1 MASLSLRAKAL
12 SLSKEKKKKLKELEK
27 ALEASDSSL
36 IERILGR
43 ITLPTPEKGK
53 DGRDAPELSDILEA
67 VTPLLPETKIEQTVI
82 QEKID
87 KGDLEGMM
95 DAMLT
100 AKLPE
105 IRPEDRPA
113 VEQITNTI
121 DVSDEKLEG
130 FVSQEEMKQHL
141 IKIQRAITASQSGGS
156 GTPDVGPIVNLIE
169 ADQATNVV
177 LVTDLDTSKINI
189 VHATVA
195 SSTVQLPAISSNYI
209 VWVEDAVTGGGN
221 ITITREA

>member
-1 MASLSLRAKAL
+1 MPSKIQIAVAKVRAR
-12 SLSKEKKKKLKELEK
+12 KKLKELEK

-36 IERILGR
+36 IERILGK
-43 ITLPTPEKGK
+43 ITLPIPEKGK
-53 DGRDAPELSDILEA
+53 DGERGLDAPQMSDILEA
-67 VTPLLPETKIEQTVI
+67 VTPLLPETKIEHTTVV
-82 QEKID
+82 EKLDPAEMEDFI
-87 KGDLEGMM
+87 KGF
-95 DAMLT
+95 
-100 AKLPE
+100 LPE
-105 IRPEDRPA
+105 TKPEDRPV

-141 IKIQRAITASQSGGS
+141 IKIQRAITASQSGG
-156 GTPDVGPIVNLIE
+156 GGATPEVGPIVNLIE

-195 SSTVQLPAISSNYI
+195 SSTVQLPAISSSYI
-209 VWVEDAVTGGGN
+209 VWVEDAVSGGGN